1 MRFGSDYSD
10 KLVEQEDLVGFDL
23 CVLATSQHTVITYGT
38 FGLWGALLA
47 GGEVLAA
54 KGRNN
59 ITLTEVTS
67 AFSAPWSQIIKNT
80 KCLTDYFLLVLLLD
94 FLTFSY
100 LSCEKQI
107 SKFI

>member
-1 MRFGSDYSD
+1 MHFKELRSTLFDQTLSFLIFQENLAKHGDVRFGSDYSD

-59 ITLTEVTS
+59 IPLTEVTS
-67 AFSAPWSQIIKNT
+67 AFSAPW
-80 KCLTDYFLLVLLLD
+80 F
-94 FLTFSY
+94 
-100 LSCEKQI
+100 
-107 SKFI
+107 

>member
-23 CVLATSQHTVITYGT
+23 CVLATCQHTVITYGT

-67 AFSAPWSQIIKNT
+67 AFSAPW
-80 KCLTDYFLLVLLLD
+80 F
-94 FLTFSY
+94 
-100 LSCEKQI
+100 
-107 SKFI
+107 

>member
-1 MRFGSDYSD
+1 MHFKELRSTLFDQTLSFLIFQENLAKHGDVRFGSDYSD

-67 AFSAPWSQIIKNT
+67 AFSASW
-80 KCLTDYFLLVLLLD
+80 F
-94 FLTFSY
+94 
-100 LSCEKQI
+100 
-107 SKFI
+107 